1 MLQTRPWE
9 QTVPDSLDLNDY
21 LIHEP
26 ADEYHARAGEYLSS
40 HQLGDFRKSPLLY
53 RRKRLG
59 LIPDV
64 DRPAYLVGRATHTLI
79 LEGRDRFNDEYAV
92 GGPINPKTGRV
103 YGSNTKAF
111 ADWAEEQNKPV
122 ITDTQF
128 QLMLRMH
135 LAVAQNELASDLLSF
150 GVAEAVVRRDYC
162 DIPCQIRMDWFRP
175 DCGIVDLKTC
185 DDLDWFQADARRFGY
200 VYQMAFYRAVLAEV
214 LGRDVD
220 VHFVA
225 VEKKEPHRCG
235 VWKIAGD
242 VLDIARE
249 ENEAAIERLL
259 KCERTDRWP
268 SGYEELRLFETI

>member
-1 MLQTRPWE
+1 MVYVVPWKRDGGSTTA
-9 QTVPDSLDLNDY
+9 QVDNVDFLLR
-21 LIHEP
+21 EP

-64 DRPAYLVGRATHTLI
+64 DRPAYVLGRAAHTLI
-79 LEGRDRFNDEYAV
+79 LEGRVRFDEEYAV
-92 GGPINPKTGRV
+92 GGPVNPKTGRV

-111 ADWAEEQNKPV
+111 TDWAETQGKPV

-135 LAVAQNELASDLLSF
+135 LAVAQNTLAADLLST
-150 GVAEAVVRRDYC
+150 GVAEAVVRQDYC
-162 DIPCQIRMDWFRP
+162 DVPPLVVPCQIRMDWYRP

-200 VYQMAFYRAVLAEV
+200 VYQMAF
-214 LGRDVD
+214 
-220 VHFVA
+220 
-225 VEKKEPHRCG
+225 
-235 VWKIAGD
+235 
-242 VLDIARE
+242 
-249 ENEAAIERLL
+249 
-259 KCERTDRWP
+259 
-268 SGYEELRLFETI
+268 